1 MEYPILDVQCCQFC
15 SLSLLKYDLF
25 LKSINM
31 QIQLTLLFGVTRE
44 RERENIENLVII
56 ILHILHLFKT
66 VLQWHQMAS
75 TKASVALGTLA
86 AR

>member
-1 MEYPILDVQCCQFC
+1 MDVQYCQFC
-15 SLSLLKYDLF
+15 SLSLLKYNLF
-25 LKSINM
+25 QKSINM
-31 QIQLTLLFGVTRE
+31 QIQLTLLFGVSRE
-44 RERENIENLVII
+44 REKHIENLAIV

-66 VLQWHQMAS
+66 VLQRHQMAS